1 MQLIGLG
8 WRHLNR
14 FTDPTEPKPW
24 NVAGHLAGQPL
35 DAMREKAHDDPMRTA
50 LLAFLSVSAL
60 SYAQSVISAHS
71 GVVQYVE
78 GDVMIDNQSIQ
89 PKFAEFPDVKPNQV
103 LATEE
108 GRVELLLTPGVFLR
122 LSENS
127 SVRMISNSL
136 SDTRLA
142 MVAGSALIEVAE
154 LLPNNSITFEASGTS
169 IVLPRKGLYRID
181 ADPARLRV
189 YDGQA
194 TVAGTSV
201 RKGREVALGAS
212 AALATTFDVKD
223 TDSFYRWSSRRAEY
237 VAEANVE
244 SARVASNPM
253 SSGYTEGVSSPNGR
267 WSWNPGFG
275 MFTYLPGSGM
285 YNSPFGST
293 YYSTMMAPAYVA
305 ITAPSLGRTTSATP
319 IMSLPM
325 SLPTSLPAGRG
336 MGMGASAPM
345 GGSTGVSGG
354 ASSRPR

>member
-1 MQLIGLG
+1 
-8 WRHLNR
+8 
-14 FTDPTEPKPW
+14 
-24 NVAGHLAGQPL
+24 
-35 DAMREKAHDDPMRTA
+35 MRTA

-89 PKFAEFPDVKPNQV
+89 PKFAEFPEVKPNQTI
-103 LATEE
+103 ATEE

-142 MVAGSALIEVAE
+142 MVSGSALIEVAE
-154 LLPNNSITFEASGTS
+154 LLPNNSITFEAARTS
-169 IVLPRKGLYRID
+169 VVLPHKGLYRID
-181 ADPARLRV
+181 ADPARFRV

-194 TVAGTSV
+194 TVAGTMV
-201 RKGREVALGAS
+201 HKGREVALGAD
-212 AALATTFDVKD
+212 AAVATNFDIKD
-223 TDSFYRWSSRRAEY
+223 TDSFYRWSARRAEY

-253 SSGYTEGVSSPNGR
+253 SSGYTEGVGSQNGR

-275 MFTYLPGSGM
+275 MFTYLPASGM

-293 YYSTMMAPAYVA
+293 YYSTMIAPAYVA
-305 ITAPSLGRTTSATP
+305 MSAPSLGRTTSVAP
-319 IMSLPM
+319 VAAF
-325 SLPTSLPAGRG
+325 PAGRS
-336 MGMGASAPM
+336 MGAPTSA
-345 GGSTGVSGG
+345 VRR
-354 ASSRPR
+354 AR